1 MENKINT
8 SLSGISPVK
17 CCPLPLGNSVVTDD
31 TNSQKPKSSH
41 RPDPSCSEMRAAGP
55 IDHFCRSL
63 SVANSHDNKRTYF
76 GNSRGISPIKQK
88 HFFLCIWNRIT
99 SKYCN
104 IKYPITC
111 VQRVRACGVR
121 AYGVCVCACVRAYV
135 WRVCGVRMCV
145 CGVRACVTSRP
156 TYLIREEYQ

>member
-88 HFFLCIWNRIT
+88 HFFFMYM
-99 SKYCN
+99 KPHN
-104 IKYPITC
+104 IKILQHQIPHRMRATC
-111 VQRVRACGVR
+111 PCMRRACVRRVRVCVRACVR
-121 AYGVCVCACVRAYV
+121 VCVVFAACVCVCAACVRA
-135 WRVCGVRMCV
+135 
-145 CGVRACVTSRP
+145 
-156 TYLIREEYQ
+156 